1 MKKPKEK
8 DAGEV
13 GHMRVAGGGAKALF
27 GAPNTKNQAFEIEGK
42 IEFRMKSVPA
52 GEKSPRGV
60 VFEGN
65 KKAKKNQD

>member
-1 MKKPKEK
+1 MKEPKKE

-13 GHMRVAGGGAKALF
+13 GHVGVAGSGTETLF

-42 IEFRMKSVPA
+42 IEFRMKGIPA
-52 GEKSPRGV
+52 GEKSSGSV

-65 KKAKKNQD
+65 KKTKKD